1 MKEKILAALKTKYKT
16 LGFSDKALDGVADIL
31 AKTVTEESAI
41 DGAIQGVEPLL
52 KALQGDADKRVTEA
66 VEKAKKDAGKK
77 TEPTKKPDEG
87 EAGGEGGAA
96 GGTGDPKPDDDN
108 KVPAWA
114 KALIDSN
121 KSLSEKLTALEAD
134 KATASRRKTL
144 EDLLAKDEYKDIPEQ
159 TKARILKDFGR
170 MSFAKEEDFAA
181 YLEET
186 TTDIAAISQ
195 ELADK
200 GLGQSTAPTLGVKKT
215 KDGVSAEVQAYVTDV
230 TKPDGGKFEGK
241 KIGDK

>member
-31 AKTVTEESAI
+31 AKTVTEETAI
-41 DGAIQGVEPLL
+41 DAAIEGVEPLL
-52 KALQGDADKRVTEA
+52 KALQGDTDKRVTDA
-66 VEKAKKDAGKK
+66 VEKAKKEAGKK
-77 TEPTKKPDEG
+77 PDTGKKPDEG
-87 EAGGEGGAA
+87 AAGGEGGAA
-96 GGTGDPKPDDDN
+96 GGAGDPKPDDDT

-121 KSLSEKLTALEAD
+121 KSLTEKLTALEAD

-144 EDLLAKDEYKDIPEQ
+144 EALLGKDEYKDIPDQ

-170 MSFAKEEDFAA
+170 MSFEKDEDFTA
-181 YLEET
+181 YIEET
-186 TTDIAAISQ
+186 TQDIAAISQ

-200 GLGQSTAPTLGVKKT
+200 GLGQSTAPTLGTKKT
-215 KDGVSAEVQAYVTDV
+215 KDGVSAEVQSYVADV
-230 TKPDGGKFEGK
+230 TKPEGNKFEGK
-241 KIGDK
+241 KLGDK

>member
-31 AKTVTEESAI
+31 SKTVTEESQI
-41 DGAIQGVEPLL
+41 DGAIEGVEPLL

-66 VEKAKKDAGKK
+66 VEKAKKEAGKK
-77 TEPTKKPDEG
+77 PATGKKPDEG
-87 EAGGEGGAA
+87 SDPDQGKK
-96 GGTGDPKPDDDN
+96 TGDDDPKPDDDKN
-108 KVPAWA
+108 VPAWA

-121 KSLSEKLTALEAD
+121 KDLSEKLTALEAD
-134 KATASRRKTL
+134 KATTSRKKAL
-144 EDLLAKDEYKDIPEQ
+144 EGLLAKDEHKDIPDQ

-170 MSFAKEEDFAA
+170 MRFEKEEDYNA

-186 TTDIAAISQ
+186 QKDIASISQ
-195 ELADK
+195 ELADR
-200 GLGQSTAPTLGVKKT
+200 GLGQSASPTLGGKKT
-215 KDGVSAEVQAYVTDV
+215 KDGVSAAVQDYVTDA
-230 TKPDGGKFEGK
+230 TKPDGGRFEGK

>member
-1 MKEKILAALKTKYKT
+1 MKVKIFAALKTKYKT

-31 AKTVTEESAI
+31 SKTVTEESAI
-41 DGAIQGVEPLL
+41 DAAIEGVEPLL
-52 KALQGDADKRVTEA
+52 KGFQGDIDNRVTQA
-66 VEKAKKDAGKK
+66 VEKAKKEAGKK
-77 TEPTKKPDEG
+77 PVTVKKAGDGDDPG
-87 EAGGEGGAA
+87 AGGEPGD
-96 GGTGDPKPDDDN
+96 DPKPDDDKN
-108 KVPAWA
+108 VPAWA

-121 KSLSEKLTALEAD
+121 KALAEKLQTLEAD
-134 KATASRRKTL
+134 KATTSRRKTL
-144 EDLLAKDEYKDIPEQ
+144 EDLLAKEEHKDIPEQ

-170 MSFAKEEDFAA
+170 MKFEKDEDFAA

-195 ELADK
+195 EMADK
-200 GLGQSTAPTLGVKKT
+200 GLGQSATPTMGGKKT
-215 KDGVSAEVQAYVTDV
+215 KEGVSAEVQAYVTEA

>member
-31 AKTVTEESAI
+31 SKTVTEESAI
-41 DGAIQGVEPLL
+41 DGTIEGVEPLL

-66 VEKAKKDAGKK
+66 VEKAKKEAGKK
-77 TEPTKKPDEG
+77 TATGKKPDEG
-87 EAGGEGGAA
+87 SDPEGDKKAGDDN
-96 GGTGDPKPDDDN
+96 DPKPDDDKN
-108 KVPAWA
+108 VPAWA

-121 KSLSEKLTALEAD
+121 KTLTEKLNTLEAD
-134 KATASRRKTL
+134 KATTSRKKTL
-144 EDLLAKDEYKDIPEQ
+144 EDLLAKDEHNDIPDQ

-170 MSFAKEEDFAA
+170 MRFEKEEDFIA

-186 TTDIAAISQ
+186 QKDIAAIGQ
-195 ELADK
+195 ELADN
-200 GLGQSTAPTLGVKKT
+200 GLGKSASPILGGKKT
-215 KDGVSAEVQAYVTDV
+215 KDGVSAAVQDYVTDA
-230 TKPDGGKFEGK
+230 TKPDGGRFEGK